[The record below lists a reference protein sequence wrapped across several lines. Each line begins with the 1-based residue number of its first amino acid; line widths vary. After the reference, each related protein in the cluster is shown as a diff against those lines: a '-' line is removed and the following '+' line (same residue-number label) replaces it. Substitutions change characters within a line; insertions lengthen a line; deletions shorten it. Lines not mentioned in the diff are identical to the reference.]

1 MNILRSPLDALKRA
15 RRPYLVLNGA
25 YYGLIAVTMVYSTLD
40 RTLQEALGQLVLQAL
55 GGGPLGAVVEA
66 FTAGQA
72 LLAIGLIFAI
82 NLLLA
87 TFVTLTLP
95 SLIVPFSG
103 LPLLALR
110 AVLWGL
116 LFAPQFQAPIGTRD
130 VLSGLGI
137 AGLILL
143 EGQGYV
149 LAGLGAF
156 VQGRALLWP
165 SSVDAEG
172 PGQGYWYGLKEQA
185 KLYALIVGVLLVA
198 AVYEVL
204 LLVVTT
210 SVQ

>member
-1 MNILRSPLDALKRA
+1 LDALKRA
-15 RRPYLVLNGA
+15 RRPYRVLNGA
-25 YYGLIAVTMVYSTLD
+25 YYGLIAATMVYSTLD

-55 GGGPLGAVVEA
+55 GGGPLKAVVEA
-66 FTAGQA
+66 FSAGQA

-87 TFVTLTLP
+87 TLVTITLP

-103 LPLLALR
+103 LLLLALR
-110 AVLWGL
+110 AVIWGI
-116 LFAPQFQAPIGTRD
+116 LFAPQIEAPIEMLD
-130 VLSGLGI
+130 VLTGLGI
-137 AGLILL
+137 AVLILL

-149 LAGLGAF
+149 LGGLGAF

-165 SSVDAEG
+165 SSVGAEG

-185 KLYALIVGVLLVA
+185 KLYALIAAVLLVA

-204 LLVVTT
+204 LLMATT
-210 SVQ
+210 SIQ